1 MKIKLSKSGKREN
14 VSLLCMR
21 FKLDRCNQ
29 GVTSVTYRAMTRA
42 LLDHRILSKLDLNP
56 VSFTLPLFDSALS
69 KASL

>member
-1 MKIKLSKSGKREN
+1 
-14 VSLLCMR
+14 MR